1 MKYFT
6 KEWQN
11 NYKDICLELE
21 VSLKAGRFSE
31 KYYQD
36 LYNAKLKEFL
46 EEEKEMSEM
55 EDGENEE
62 ELWNEI
68 HFFDDNGNL
77 VNARDVMTEEEFE
90 KLREEILENER
101 QSMEDY
107 EEEIEPYD
115 EDKLTESFLEMHNRE
130 VEELRQ
136 KLPAEILDQ
145 VADVRVL
152 ALGKATRKVKKMIDK
167 YCAEDD
173 RNFEKAFENYSKYWD
188 SISDKIPD
196 NIKENYDFHDC
207 MILKIKNIGDDIVF
221 ELDNGGGFTDIKR
234 IIYKKAEMIENNF
247 AKDCYWMYDE
257 IYLADGGFEFHI
269 SIDGENGYDY
279 ITLKASDVEF
289 E

>member
-1 MKYFT
+1 
-6 KEWQN
+6 
-11 NYKDICLELE
+11 
-21 VSLKAGRFSE
+21 
-31 KYYQD
+31 
-36 LYNAKLKEFL
+36 
-46 EEEKEMSEM
+46 
-55 EDGENEE
+55 
-62 ELWNEI
+62 
-68 HFFDDNGNL
+68 
-77 VNARDVMTEEEFE
+77 
-90 KLREEILENER
+90 
-101 QSMEDY
+101 
-107 EEEIEPYD
+107 
-115 EDKLTESFLEMHNRE
+115 MHNRE
-130 VEELRQ
+130 VEELRE

-173 RNFEKAFENYSKYWD
+173 REFEKAFENYSKYWD

-207 MILKIKNIGDDIVF
+207 MILEIKNIGDDIVF
-221 ELDNGGGFTDIKR
+221 ELDNAGGFTDIKR

-247 AKDCYWMYDE
+247 TKDCYWMYDE
-257 IYLADGGFEFHI
+257 IYLADGSFEFHI

>member
-62 ELWNEI
+62 DLWNEI

-115 EDKLTESFLEMHNRE
+115 EDNLTESFLEMHNRE

>member
-62 ELWNEI
+62 DLWNEI

-221 ELDNGGGFTDIKR
+221 DLDNGGGFTDIKR
-234 IIYKKAEMIENNF
+234 IIYKKAEMIESNF

>member
-62 ELWNEI
+62 DLWNEI

-247 AKDCYWMYDE
+247 AKDCYWMYNE

>member
-46 EEEKEMSEM
+46 EEEKEMSEI

-62 ELWNEI
+62 DLWNEI

-234 IIYKKAEMIENNF
+234 IIYKKAEMIESNF

>member
-62 ELWNEI
+62 DLWNEI

>member
-62 ELWNEI
+62 DLWNEI

-221 ELDNGGGFTDIKR
+221 ELDNGGGFIDIKR

>member
-62 ELWNEI
+62 DLWNEI

-234 IIYKKAEMIENNF
+234 IIYKKAEMIESNF

>member
-36 LYNAKLKEFL
+36 LYNVKLKEFL

-62 ELWNEI
+62 DLWNEI

>member
-36 LYNAKLKEFL
+36 LYNAKLIEFL

-62 ELWNEI
+62 DLWNEI

>member
-62 ELWNEI
+62 DLWNEI

-173 RNFEKAFENYSKYWD
+173 RNFEKAFEYYSKYWD

-257 IYLADGGFEFHI
+257 IYLADGGFELHI